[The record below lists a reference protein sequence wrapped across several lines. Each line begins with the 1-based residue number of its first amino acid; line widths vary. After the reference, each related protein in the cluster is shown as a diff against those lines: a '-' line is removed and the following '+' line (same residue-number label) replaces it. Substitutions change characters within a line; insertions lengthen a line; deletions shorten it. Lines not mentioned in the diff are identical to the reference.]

1 MRMRSILHTLTILI
15 VGAGFGLP
23 ASAQG
28 VLNGG
33 FLGTYYANANL
44 SGAPSFQRRDVRL
57 DFTWGSAGAGGSSS
71 PEYAAVGSKGLS
83 VSWSGSVVPTTSE
96 TYSFAVK
103 VSGGSLNLSI
113 RPTGGSSWTSLI
125 ADSGGTSQRTDRASF
140 AMAAGHSYDLQ
151 IRYAQPAA
159 LGGIHLSWSSPTVAT
174 HVIEPATPLGLN
186 IGYAGPND
194 PNLIFADAIKQSYGF
209 QIYNDHTDASHP
221 AKVDANGWPMQD
233 ATLPIWTSHSE
244 PGGTY
249 NLRFNGQAQVVDWLG
264 AGNFSSGGKSYGA
277 ILPSG
282 VGFDPTTNTTSV
294 SWTIAANAPP
304 KAIWFGFGATRRVPG
319 SAGGTGITK
328 VALLRPLALNG
339 TTSHAPGELFTS
351 EFKTLLGRFSAIRF
365 MDYLATLNNEQVT
378 WADRIKPTDWSQYQ
392 PTNGYGY
399 QGKGGA
405 WEYLV
410 ELANET
416 GKDVW
421 INIPLNANDDY
432 VTKVAQ
438 LLAYGSDGT
447 NPYTAPQAAPVY
459 PPLNSNLRVYIE
471 YSNEIWNAYF
481 LQHQQL
487 RNSAN
492 AEVKA
497 GNSPLNYDGTTD
509 ASIWFKRRIAERIKQ
524 ISDLFR
530 GVWGSPAMLTTIRPV
545 DEFEYGD
552 AGAYGQVGLN
562 FLDAYYNNGDGI
574 AHVPNPVPV
583 NSYIWGAGGGWYTT
597 INNDGATSVS
607 AMYGS
612 GLSMSVISSTITDAN
627 LARAFGLH
635 VVGYEGGFSIGN
647 TSGST
652 SATQQALQ
660 LSANYASAAA
670 GMESQ
675 TINLFYHDGGELPF
689 AFNSV
694 GGTYGV
700 AGPTLHEQNT
710 PKLAGIAAAIAQG
723 PAAPLIG
730 QAAPATLPVSTA
742 ALASGSTAKGGT
754 LAQPAQYIDWTIN
767 LAARGNFTV
776 ATDTATPA
784 AQVIYVDGVP
794 VGSGPWTGPLTKG
807 LHGIRIQDVASGGMT
822 LRNLKVTAAP

>member
-1 MRMRSILHTLTILI
+1 MSIRI
-15 VGAGFGLP
+15 VLCLLATMIIGVGSTLP
-23 ASAQG
+23 AQAQG

-33 FLGTYYANANL
+33 FLGTYYANPNL
-44 SGAPSFQRRDVRL
+44 SGTPAFQRRDVRL
-57 DFTWGSAGAGGSSS
+57 NFTWGAVGAGGSSS
-71 PEYAAVGSKGLS
+71 PEYVGVGAQGLS
-83 VSWSGSVVPTTSE
+83 VSWIGSVVPKTSE
-96 TYSFAVK
+96 TYTFALTL
-103 VSGGSLNLSI
+103 SGTVNLSI
-113 RPTGGSSWTSLI
+113 RPTGSGGWTSLI
-125 ADSGGTSQRTDRASF
+125 ADGGTTQRTVQAPF
-140 AMAAGHSYDLQ
+140 ALTAGQSYDLQ
-151 IRYAQPAA
+151 IQYAQATA
-159 LGGIHLSWSSPTVAT
+159 TGDIQLSWSSPTIASR
-174 HVIEPATPLGLN
+174 IIDPASPMGLN

-221 AKVDANGWPMQD
+221 AKVDANGWPMTD
-233 ATLPIWTSHSE
+233 ATLPVWTTQTE

-249 NLRFNGQAQVVDWLG
+249 NLRFNGQSQVVDWLG
-264 AGNFSSGGKSYGA
+264 AGSFSSGGKTYGTV
-277 ILPSG
+277 IPSG
-282 VGFDPTTNTTSV
+282 VGFDATTNTTSV
-294 SWTIAANAPP
+294 SWTIGANATPT
-304 KAIWFGFGATRRVPG
+304 AIWFGFGATRRVPG
-319 SAGGTGITK
+319 GAGGTGVTN
-328 VALLRPLALNG
+328 VALLHPTARNSA
-339 TTSHAPGELFTS
+339 TSHAPGELYTA
-351 EFKTLLGRFSAIRF
+351 EFKTLLGGFTAIRF
-365 MDYLATLNNEQVT
+365 MDYLATLDNLQVNWT
-378 WADRIKPTDWSQYQ
+378 DRIKPTDWSQYQ

-421 INIPLNANDDY
+421 INIPLNASDDY
-432 VTKVAQ
+432 VTKVAE

-447 NPYTAPQAAPVY
+447 NPYTSPQAAPVY

-471 YSNEIWNAYF
+471 YSNEIWNDTF

-487 RNSAN
+487 RTAAN
-492 AEVKA
+492 AEVAA

-509 ASIWFKRRIAERIKQ
+509 ASVWFKRRIAERIKE

-530 GVWGSPAMLTTIRPV
+530 GVWGTPAMLTTIRPV

-562 FLDAYYNNGDGI
+562 FLDAYYGNGDGV
-574 AHVPNPVPV
+574 AHVANPVPV
-583 NSYIWGAGGGWYTT
+583 NSYIWGGGGGWYASV
-597 INNDGATSVS
+597 NNDGATSVS

-612 GLSMSVISSTITDAN
+612 GLSMSVISTVTTDAN
-627 LARAFGLH
+627 LVHAFGLH
-635 VVGYEGGFSIGN
+635 VAGYEGGFYIGN
-647 TSGST
+647 ESGST
-652 SATQQALQ
+652 STTQQALQ
-660 LSANYASAAA
+660 LSANYASAAD
-670 GMESQ
+670 GMEVQ
-675 TINLFYHDGGELPF
+675 TIDLFHHYGGELPF

-710 PKLAGIAAAIAQG
+710 AKLAGLAAAAAVG

-730 QAAPATLPVSTA
+730 QAAPATLPISTA
-742 ALASGSTAKGGT
+742 ALASGTTALGGT

-767 LAARGNFTV
+767 LAAGGSFTV

-794 VGSGPWTGPLTKG
+794 VGSGPWTGPLATG
-807 LHGIRIQDVASGGMT
+807 LHGIRVQDIATAGMT
-822 LRNLKVTAAP
+822 LRNLTVTAAP

>member
-1 MRMRSILHTLTILI
+1 MKIRSILQILATTA
-15 VGAGFGLP
+15 VGAGVAAP

-33 FLGTYYANANL
+33 FLGTYYANVNF

-57 DFTWGSAGAGGSSS
+57 NFAWGAAGAGGSSS
-71 PEYAAVGSKGLS
+71 PEYAAVGSHGLS
-83 VSWSGSVVPTTSE
+83 VSWLGSVMPATSE
-96 TYSFAVK
+96 TYSFALT
-103 VSGGSLNLSI
+103 VSGTVNLSI
-113 RPTGGSSWTSLI
+113 RPTGSSNWTSLI
-125 ADSGGTSQRTDRASF
+125 ADAGGTATRTDRASF
-140 AMAAGHSYDLQ
+140 AMTAGQSYDLQ
-151 IRYAQPAA
+151 IQYAQPAA
-159 LGGIHLSWSSPTVAT
+159 TGGIQLSWGSPTVAT
-174 HVIEPATPLGLN
+174 QLIDPATPMGLN

-233 ATLPIWTSHSE
+233 ATLPIWTSHTE

-264 AGNFSSGGKSYGA
+264 AGSFSAGGKTYGT
-277 ILPSG
+277 IIPSG
-282 VGFDPTTNTTSV
+282 AGFDPTTNTTSV
-294 SWTIAANAPP
+294 NWTIAATAPS

-319 SAGGTGITK
+319 GAGGTGVTN
-328 VALLRPLALNG
+328 VALLRPLVLNG
-339 TTSHAPGELFTS
+339 TTSHAPGELYS
-351 EFKTLLGRFSAIRF
+351 AEFKKLLGGFTAIRF
-365 MDYLATLNNEQVT
+365 MDYLATLSNQQVN
-378 WADRIKPTDWSQYQ
+378 WISRIKPTDWSQYQ

-421 INIPLNANDDY
+421 INIPLNASDDY

-447 NPYTAPQAAPVY
+447 NPYTAPQANPVY

-471 YSNEIWNAYF
+471 YSNEIWNQYF

-487 RNSAN
+487 RNAAN
-492 AEVKA
+492 AEVAA

-509 ASIWFKRRIAERIKQ
+509 ASIWFKRRIAERIKE

-530 GVWGSPAMLTTIRPV
+530 GVWGTPAMLTTIRPV
-545 DEFEYGD
+545 YEFQYGD
-552 AGAYGQVGLN
+552 AGTYGQVGLN
-562 FLDAYYNNGDGI
+562 FLDAYYDNGDGV

-583 NSYIWGAGGGWYTT
+583 NSYIWGAGAGWYASV
-597 INNDGATSVS
+597 NNDGATSMT
-607 AMYGS
+607 AIYGS
-612 GLSMSVISSTITDAN
+612 GLSMSVIQTTVTDAH

-635 VVGYEGGFSIGN
+635 VTGYEGGFYIGN
-647 TSGST
+647 QSGST

-660 LSANYASAAA
+660 LSSNYAPAAA

-675 TINLFYHDGGELPF
+675 SISLFYHYGGELPF
-689 AFNSV
+689 VFNSV
-694 GGTYGV
+694 GSTYGV

-710 PKLAGIAAAIAQG
+710 PKLQGIAAATALG
-723 PAAPLIG
+723 PSTPLIG
-730 QAAPATLPVSTA
+730 QTAPATLAVSTA
-742 ALASGSTAKGGT
+742 SMASGTTAKGGT

-767 LAARGNFTV
+767 LAAGGKFTV
-776 ATDTATPA
+776 STDTATPA
-784 AQVIYVDGVP
+784 AQVIYIDGVP
-794 VGSGPWTGPLTKG
+794 TGAGPWTGPLSKG
-807 LHGIRIQDVASGGMT
+807 LHGIRIQDIAPGGMT
-822 LRNLKVTAAP
+822 LRNLTVTAVP